1 MEVNTTRRQKQRAAR
16 KRASRKPMTGASLL
30 LHKIGVAGSM
40 LLLLLVMGKREGQE
54 ALPIPTAPLA
64 SAGASPDAA
73 AAAAGGGSIIIA
85 LCRAG
90 VGRGGRGIVE

>member
-1 MEVNTTRRQKQRAAR
+1 
-16 KRASRKPMTGASLL
+16 MTGASLL
-30 LHKIGVAGSM
+30 LHEIGVAGSM
-40 LLLLLVMGKREGQE
+40 LLLLLLVMGKREGQE

-73 AAAAGGGSIIIA
+73 AAGGGGSIIIV

-90 VGRGGRGIVE
+90 GGRGGREGRE